1 MRAKRLRRLA
11 TFWSVSNLL
20 YSVHR
25 KKQKRM
31 EVLYN
36 MNRQNWIKKAVV
48 VSLSATLGV
57 GAVLT
62 VAPPAPVEAASV
74 SKGTQVVNY
83 GKQYMGTPYKFGA
96 STSTTRVFDCSS
108 FMKHIFKKYGVNLPR
123 TSAAQSKVGK
133 AVSKSNLKAGDLVF
147 FSSGSRANGRN
158 VTHVAVYMGNGK
170 ILHTYGKPGVTI
182 SNLNSG
188 NWKKTYLKA
197 RRVL

>member
-1 MRAKRLRRLA
+1 
-11 TFWSVSNLL
+11 
-20 YSVHR
+20 
-25 KKQKRM
+25 
-31 EVLYN
+31 

-48 VSLSATLGV
+48 VSLSATLSV

-74 SKGTQVVNY
+74 SKGAQVVNF